1 MTPLKC
7 TNKENYVY
15 FDNIIRNLRAGG
27 GGHIREDAVLISGES
42 EIKGLVW
49 VPQKRNPIPKK

>member
-1 MTPLKC
+1 MMRKIFGRSVSMLLDMRAIK
-7 TNKENYVY
+7 
-15 FDNIIRNLRAGG
+15 NLRAGG